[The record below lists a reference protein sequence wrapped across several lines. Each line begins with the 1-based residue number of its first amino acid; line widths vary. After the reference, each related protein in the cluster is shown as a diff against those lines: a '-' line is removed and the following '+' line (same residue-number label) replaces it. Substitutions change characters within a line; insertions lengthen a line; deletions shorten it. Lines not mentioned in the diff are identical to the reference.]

1 MTGFSPA
8 NAAFSPALS
17 PLVIID
23 EEFFLQALTVNC
35 KLAVMDFFLPTFTL
49 DCRLS
54 TVDRSFGRLRV
65 RIPKRLA
72 RLCAIFVVT
81 LSCAALSPPFL
92 SAANRPTKQHGAP
105 ALNKRLDEILRSS
118 AASRG
123 FWGIEVAEL
132 PNGRILFSRDAQHL
146 FHPASNMKL
155 FTTAAGLEK
164 LGPDFVFRTTVESDS
179 APDAQGRAQN
189 LFLVGR
195 GDPSFCDDVTPPLQD
210 SAVAKTNPC
219 PTLQKLAEQLRARGV
234 LEVSGPLVAD
244 DSYFLWEPY
253 IHGWAAEDLLWGYG
267 ATVSALALNSNALHL
282 RIKPGF
288 KAGDRAQVWLDP
300 LADYYQL
307 NNSLETSG
315 AGTEEHLWVERELD
329 SMRLDVWGQIPL
341 DAGETTERV
350 AIAHPPQLV
359 GELFLQALG
368 DAGIVV
374 KGGVQVSHVTRLEA
388 AKAGQTSPQLSSR
401 VVLAEHDSQPLRAIV
416 KATNKESRNF
426 YAEMLLRTLACEVKH
441 RGGLE
446 DSLEVLSDYARQIG
460 AEQGETVFADGSGLS
475 RDDLVTPDTLV
486 KLLIHMASGP
496 AFEVFL
502 NTLPVAGVDGTLA
515 GRFKGTRAKGRIHA
529 KTGTLEQ
536 VNALSGYMD
545 LPSGKRL
552 VFSIIGN
559 SHSLKEQQGAATID
573 QIALAVYD
581 WFSRR
586 KR

>member
-1 MTGFSPA
+1 MCAREKLFLQVSAVTCKLSTMD
-8 NAAFSPALS
+8 SLLPAL
-17 PLVIID
+17 
-23 EEFFLQALTVNC
+23 TR
-35 KLAVMDFFLPTFTL
+35 

-54 TVDRSFGRLRV
+54 TVDCNSRQPRV
-65 RIPKRLA
+65 RIRKHLERL
-72 RLCAIFVVT
+72 LAIFVV
-81 LSCAALSPPFL
+81 ALLCVASPVPFV
-92 SAANRPTKQHGAP
+92 SAANRHLKQHTSA
-105 ALNKRLDEILRSS
+105 ALNARLDKILGSS

-164 LGPDFVFRTTVESDS
+164 LGPDFVFRTTVESES
-179 APDAQGRAQN
+179 GPDVQGHVQN
-189 LFLVGR
+189 LYLVGR
-195 GDPSFCDDVTPPLQD
+195 GDPSFCEDVLPPLRNPGE
-210 SAVAKTNPC
+210 ANTGEAKNHPC
-219 PTLQKLAEQLRARGV
+219 PTLQKLAEQLKARGV

-267 ATVSALALNSNALHL
+267 ATVSALALNSNALQL
-282 RIKPGF
+282 RIKPAL
-288 KAGDRAQVWLDP
+288 KAGERALVWLDP

-307 NNSLETSG
+307 NNHLETSG
-315 AGTEEHLWVERELD
+315 AGTERRFWVERGLD

-341 DAGETTERV
+341 DAGETAERV

-359 GELFLQALG
+359 GELFRQALE
-368 DAGIVV
+368 DAGIAVR
-374 KGGVQVSHVTRLEA
+374 GGVQVRHATRLEA
-388 AKAGQTSPQLSSR
+388 AIASHAPLQLSPR
-401 VVLAEHDSQPLRAIV
+401 VVLAEHDSQPLREIV
-416 KATNKESRNF
+416 KAANKKSRNF
-426 YAEMLLRTLACEVKH
+426 YAEMLLRTLAREVKH
-441 RGGLE
+441 SGGLE
-446 DSLEVLSDYARQIG
+446 DGLEVLSEFARQIG

-475 RDDLVTPDTLV
+475 RVDLVAPETLV

-496 AFEVFL
+496 AFDIFL
-502 NTLPVAGVDGTLA
+502 DTLPVAGVDGTLA
-515 GRFKGTRAKGRIHA
+515 SRFKGTRLEGKIHA

-552 VFSIIGN
+552 AFSIIGN
-559 SHSLKEQQGAATID
+559 SHPLKEQQGAATLD

-581 WFSRR
+581 WFARR